1 MGFTSPIE
9 EQYKNL
15 NRLRNQLLSSQVIN
29 DSKLEIS
36 KKQISETSKKIE
48 QGKNEIKQFCHSLT
62 KEEMQIRGKE
72 LMELEKNL
80 EIEKKSYETIINYN
94 TILKTNISQI
104 EHNMN
109 ELRMFKDIKDT
120 NKELKKMELIN
131 TSAALAENVNIILN
145 QKLREENINEEF
157 KNVSQIYNA
166 NTKTTDAY
174 LKEILGNTPKEEN
187 KEFIKLYNL
196 FVKKILFEI
205 FLVIYFY
212 LRLKT

>member
-1 MGFTSPIE
+1 MGFTSPFE

-62 KEEMQIRGKE
+62 KEEMQIRAKE

-80 EIEKKSYETIINYN
+80 EIEKKNYETIINYN

-187 KEFIKLYNL
+187 NKEFY
-196 FVKKILFEI
+196 
-205 FLVIYFY
+205 
-212 LRLKT
+212 

>member
-62 KEEMQIRGKE
+62 KEEMQIRAKE

-187 KEFIKLYNL
+187 KEFY
-196 FVKKILFEI
+196 
-205 FLVIYFY
+205 
-212 LRLKT
+212 